1 MSSFADYGV
10 VTTRE
15 LDEGAFTLG
24 ERYRRLD
31 TRRFFIE
38 GK

>member
-15 LDEGAFTLG
+15 LDEGAFTLH
-24 ERYRRLD
+24 LLLLVVD
-31 TRRFFIE
+31 AL
-38 GK
+38 